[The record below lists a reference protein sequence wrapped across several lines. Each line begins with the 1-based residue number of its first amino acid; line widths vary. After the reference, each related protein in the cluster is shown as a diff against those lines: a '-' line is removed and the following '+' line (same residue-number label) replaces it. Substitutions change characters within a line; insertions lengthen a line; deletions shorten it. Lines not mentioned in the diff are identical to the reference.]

1 MTPFG
6 PRRELGTGA
15 MSTRCG
21 PGTHRLST
29 QSATLRFL
37 LVLVG
42 SCVLSHALVPTA
54 TVQAQRREMPL
65 TLREATAFALQGN
78 LAIQIAGLNPPIRAA
93 QVTESQGIFD
103 LLTRGSLRASDSRIL
118 DTATTF
124 FDRVDKKPIPGQ
136 NPQGLIGQDNSQE
149 HRLALGLSQLT
160 PYGGTY
166 DLELSETHLSTTRR
180 TTGSELKAA
189 QQGRALA
196 FPYPFRPRND
206 YYTSE
211 AIIRGT
217 QPLLRNFGSQVT
229 KNQIL
234 IAQNNLTISKEDFR
248 RQVIAITSKV
258 QQAYWDLVFQKQ
270 ELALGQQ
277 LLDQIRKQVTVGT
290 LAPLDVLQAETTNS
304 RTQERIL
311 VAENAVRAAEDHLK
325 RVMNFSLTGELADV
339 VILPVDTPT
348 YTDVTLD
355 QEEQIRQALHQRPDL
370 IQAKLTLENQHIT
383 LVFNQNQ
390 ALPTLDLDA
399 TLRINGID
407 NRFGGSFDEIDP
419 THRYRWDVG
428 VTFRYPLQNR
438 QAKSRVQQSQLALR
452 QQMIRIKDLEESIMA
467 DVRNAVRDVL
477 TNSQRVQTSRVS
489 SRLAQ
494 KQLEAEEKKL
504 QVGLATVFTTLQFQD
519 VLAVQRSNEIN
530 AITEYLKALV
540 RLEEAKSTLLQSYN
554 IILEADG
561 PRLQQ

>member
-1 MTPFG
+1 MLKF
-6 PRRELGTGA
+6 
-15 MSTRCG
+15 M
-21 PGTHRLST
+21 
-29 QSATLRFL
+29 
-37 LVLVG
+37 LVLLG
-42 SCVLSHALVPTA
+42 SCLLSHALVPTA
-54 TVQAQRREMPL
+54 TVQAQRREMSL
-65 TLREATAFALQGN
+65 SLREATAFALQGN
-78 LAIQIAGLNPPIRAA
+78 LSIQIAGLNPPIREA

-103 LLTRGSLRASDSRIL
+103 LTTRGSLRASDSRVM
-118 DTATTF
+118 DTTTTF
-124 FDRVDKKPIPGQ
+124 LERVDKSPIPGQ
-136 NPQGLIGQDNSQE
+136 TTPQGRIGQDNSQE
-149 HRLALGLSQLT
+149 HRLALGLSQLV
-160 PYGGTY
+160 PSGGTY
-166 DLELSETHLSTTRR
+166 DLELSETHLSTNRR

-217 QPLLRNFGSQVT
+217 QPLLRNFGSEVT

-248 RQVIAITSKV
+248 RQVIAITSQV
-258 QQAYWDLVFQKQ
+258 QQAYWDLVFRRQDLEVQKQ

-311 VAENAVRAAEDHLK
+311 VAENAVRAAEDRLK

-355 QEEQIRQALHQRPDL
+355 QEEQIRQALNQRPDL
-370 IQAKLTLENQHIT
+370 IQARLTLENQQIT

-407 NRFGGSFDEIDP
+407 NRFGGSFDQIDP
-419 THRYRWDVG
+419 TQRYRWDVG

-519 VLAVQRSNEIN
+519 LLAIQRSNEIN

-554 IILEADG
+554 VILESDG
-561 PRLQQ
+561 PRIQQ